1 MYCKLNCRLD
11 ALTPQDD
18 IVKVITIVNFIFG
31 FFILVPFV
39 NIWLELSKILEGL
52 VELTTNFEIETR
64 NLFSL
69 DTNEDFI
76 NLKVE
81 DIKKWDMK
89 LTHLQKLVHSK
100 SEYVKNIYLF
110 AIGMTKSFSIIF
122 SMIAL
127 FVNLSISSEPI
138 RIAFLVFCLE
148 FAVLRYVILPASIIS
163 STMQN
168 LVYWVL
174 ERQKKYVKFVIL
186 HEKSRIKYDPKENI
200 RVRLL
205 YDYWEK
211 IMSHW
216 YNIASVDKIGFRLQ
230 FRYVATD
237 WWVSKSLMNTWI
249 ESFLVTVVPSTITLF
264 IKQITAL
271 SK

>member
-1 MYCKLNCRLD
+1 MYCKKNCRLD
-11 ALTPQDD
+11 ALTPEDD
-18 IVKVITIVNFIFG
+18 IIKIITMTNFIFG

-52 VELTTNFEIETR
+52 VELTTNFEVETR

-69 DTNEDFI
+69 DKDEEYAYLTLD
-76 NLKVE
+76 
-81 DIKKWDMK
+81 DIKRWDMK
-89 LTHLQKLVHSK
+89 LTHLQKLVHAK

-110 AIGMTKSFSIIF
+110 AISMTKSFSIIF

-127 FVNLSISSEPI
+127 FVNLQISSEPI

-168 LVYWVL
+168 LVYWVV
-174 ERQKKYVKFVIL
+174 ERMKKYVKFVYL
-186 HEKSRIKYDPKENI
+186 HEKSRLKYDPQEHT
-200 RVRLL
+200 RVKFLFE
-205 YDYWEK
+205 YWEK

-230 FRYVATD
+230 FKYVATD

-249 ESFLVTVVPSTITLF
+249 ESFFVTVVPSTTTLF
-264 IKQITAL
+264 IKQIAAL